1 MERSAE
7 APEKQVKA
15 SRLWKHEKS
24 GRIYEVVLFANDKS
38 ESNLGLQ
45 VVYRRLHGEPGQ
57 FFSRPINAF
66 LDKFYPLFD
75 TGG

>member
-1 MERSAE
+1 MGKSAE
-7 APEKQVKA
+7 GPEKEIKA

-24 GRIYEVVLFANDKS
+24 GRIYEVILFANDKS
-38 ESNLGLQ
+38 EQDLGLL
-45 VVYRRLHGEPGQ
+45 VVYKRLQGEPGQ
-57 FFSRPINAF
+57 FYSRPVAEF